1 MKLKSSLLFQVLD
14 NHYSTN
20 RYSKAYINLKNVI
33 ELETQEKHKLSK
45 SILENFGELT
55 KQYDSFTKGIP
66 LIIIERYYNDH
77 KEKLNK
83 YCNLRYKT
91 YELSEVQIMDLFIQ
105 LEDYFN
111 LCFSLAVQIASLYNL
126 EIKIN
131 KGYDSEEGYL

>member
-1 MKLKSSLLFQVLD
+1 MKLKSSLLYQVLD
-14 NHYSTN
+14 NHFSIN

-33 ELETQEKHKLSK
+33 DLETQEKHKLSK
-45 SILENFGELT
+45 SILNNFEELT
-55 KQYDSFTKGIP
+55 KQYKNFTKGIP

-83 YCNLRYKT
+83 YCHLTYKKS
-91 YELSEVQIMDLFIQ
+91 ELSEIQIMDLFIQ
-105 LEDYFN
+105 LEEYFN